1 MVTLLCLDVGGNNL
15 LSRPLSTILAAAT
28 VATAADVP
36 FLKSAFLANVS
47 TFEARTFLI
56 IQDVTQFVFRNFAAC
71 ATSSFFFFSNVLG
84 HFLSFIF
91 VFDCIQRTH

>member
-15 LSRPLSTILAAAT
+15 LSRPLSTILAA
-28 VATAADVP
+28 ATAADVP

-84 HFLSFIF
+84 HFSSFIF